1 MTVIIGRRE
10 LLAALGCS
18 AAAWPL
24 SARAQQSGRMRRI
37 GVLMNIVSDDAEGQA
52 RLAVFHQGLQQLGW
66 TVGHN
71 VRIDYRWG
79 GDDAERIRRGA
90 AELVALGSDVILA
103 SGTPSVAALR
113 QATDRIPVVFAQ
125 VGDPVGAGFVESL
138 ARPGGNMTGFMPSEY
153 GFGAKWLELLKEVA
167 PGVTRVAVVRDLTI
181 GIAYLAAIQ
190 AVAPALGVELTPISI
205 RDAVEVERAVTA
217 FARGSTDGMIVPPST
232 WALAHR
238 ELIAALAARYKLPAV
253 YGFRY
258 MVTAGGLISY
268 GPNPVDQFRRAA
280 GYVDRILQGQK
291 PTDLPVQA
299 PTKHELV
306 INLKTARAIGIEI
319 PPMLLARADEVIE

>member
-1 MTVIIGRRE
+1 MAIHIQRRE
-10 LLAALGCS
+10 FIVSLS
-18 AAAWPL
+18 SMAAWPL
-24 SARAQQSGRMRRI
+24 AARAQQPARMRRI
-37 GVLMNIVSDDAEGQA
+37 GVLMNLASDDAEGQA
-52 RLAVFHQGLQQLGW
+52 RLAAFHQGLQQLGW

-71 VRIDYRWG
+71 VQIDYRWG

-125 VGDPVGAGFVESL
+125 VGDPVAAGFVESL
-138 ARPGGNMTGFMPSEY
+138 ARPGGNMTGFMPSEF
-153 GFGAKWLELLKEVA
+153 GFGAKLLELLKDVA
-167 PGVTRVAVVRDLTI
+167 PGVTRVAVLRDLTI
-181 GIAYLAAIQ
+181 GIAFLAAIQ
-190 AVAPALGVELTPISI
+190 AVAPALGVELTPISV

-232 WALAHR
+232 WALIHR
-238 ELIAALAARYKLPAV
+238 ELIATVAARHRLPAV
-253 YGFRY
+253 YGYRY

-268 GPNPVDQFRRAA
+268 GANTVDQFRRAA
-280 GYVDRILQGQK
+280 GYVDRILKGEK

-299 PTKHELV
+299 STKYELV
-306 INLKTARAIGIEI
+306 INLKTARALGLEVPSI
-319 PPMLLARADEVIE
+319 LLARADEVIE

>member
-1 MTVIIGRRE
+1 MRRRE
-10 LLAALGCS
+10 FISLLGGV

-24 SARAQQSGRMRRI
+24 AARAQQSERMRRI
-37 GVLMNIVSDDAEGQA
+37 GVLMNTVSDDAEGQA
-52 RLAVFHQGLQQLGW
+52 RLAAFHQGLQQLGW

-138 ARPGGNMTGFMPSEY
+138 GRPAGNITGFAAQE
-153 GFGAKWLELLKEVA
+153 FGVSPKWLELLKEVA
-167 PGVTRVAVVRDLTI
+167 PGVTRVAVLRDLTV

-190 AVAPALGVELTPISI
+190 AVAPALGVELTPIGI
-205 RDAVEVERAVTA
+205 RDAGEVERAVTA
-217 FARGSTDGMIVPPST
+217 FARGSTDGMIVTPST
-232 WALAHR
+232 LHLANR
-238 ELIAALAARYKLPAV
+238 ELIATVAARHRLPAV

-258 MVTAGGLISY
+258 HVTVGGLLSY
-268 GPNPVDQFRRAA
+268 GPNSVDLFRRAA
-280 GYVDRILQGQK
+280 GYVDRILKGEK
-291 PTDLPVQA
+291 PADLPVQA
-299 PTKHELV
+299 PTKYELV
-306 INLKTARAIGIEI
+306 INLKTAKALGLTV
-319 PPMLLARADEVIE
+319 PPSLLARADEVIE